1 MEFLDLWT
9 QLLFGREMEKYTFSK
24 ENIIGDL
31 IRKKGLLYPKVILGM
46 YKSICRKVNVQCL
59 ICVLTFRPI
68 SNWEGI
74 PDDVDD
80 AVQYDNG
87 FTYFFKKG
95 DYYRFNDRYFKVGSR
110 ILIYKSYFWVCSG

>member
-31 IRKKGLLYPKVILGM
+31 IRKKGLPYPKVIQGM
-46 YKSICRKVNVQCL
+46 NIYMKKYQYLHMSSL
-59 ICVLTFRPI
+59 STFRPI

-95 DYYRFNDRYFKVGSR
+95 DYYRFNDRYFRVSSR
-110 ILIYKSYFWVCSG
+110 QTSHS

>member
-9 QLLFGREMEKYTFSK
+9 QLSFGREMEKYTFSK

-31 IRKKGLLYPKVILGM
+31 IRKKGLPCQKVIQGM
-46 YKSICRKVNVQCL
+46 NIFQYINISVFKIFL
-59 ICVLTFRPI
+59 LTVRPI

-95 DYYRFNDRYFKVGSR
+95 DYYRFNDRYFKVGSLS
-110 ILIYKSYFWVCSG
+110 LIIKSY

>member
-46 YKSICRKVNVQCL
+46 YKYCKKVNV
-59 ICVLTFRPI
+59 
-68 SNWEGI
+68 
-74 PDDVDD
+74 
-80 AVQYDNG
+80 
-87 FTYFFKKG
+87 
-95 DYYRFNDRYFKVGSR
+95 
-110 ILIYKSYFWVCSG
+110 